1 MADELRLGYE
11 LYFAYGSNMLSG
23 RLMKRGIETV
33 KVGNATLAG
42 HTLRFHKKSKKDGS
56 GKADA
61 SRTADP
67 NALVH
72 GVVFEIP
79 GIKLQKLDQIEGATG
94 TNPSYSRKDVV
105 VRMSDGLLLTV
116 WTYIANSHAI
126 DSVLKPY
133 IWYHDLVSCE
143 SEEHGFPED
152 YRKSIDSIPAV
163 TDPDPNRDDKIE
175 AEALVAEYLESR
187 RRVSSKTNG

>member
-1 MADELRLGYE
+1 MATELRSGDE

-23 RLMKRGIETV
+23 RLIKRGIETV
-33 KVGNATLAG
+33 KVGNATLPG
-42 HTLRFHKKSKKDGS
+42 HTLRFHKRSLRDSS

-61 SRTADP
+61 ARTNDP

-72 GVVFEIP
+72 GVIFELSQ
-79 GIKLQKLDQIEGATG
+79 GRLALLDKIEGSTG
-94 TNPSYSRKDVV
+94 TNPGYSREAIA
-105 VRMSDGLLLTV
+105 VRVADGSLITV
-116 WTYIANSHAI
+116 WTYIAKSHAI

-133 IWYHDLVSCE
+133 TWYHDLVRYG

-152 YRKSIDSIPAV
+152 YRKCIDSIPAV

-175 AEALVAEYLESR
+175 AEALVAEYLELR
-187 RRVSSKTNG
+187 GRVSSKTTG